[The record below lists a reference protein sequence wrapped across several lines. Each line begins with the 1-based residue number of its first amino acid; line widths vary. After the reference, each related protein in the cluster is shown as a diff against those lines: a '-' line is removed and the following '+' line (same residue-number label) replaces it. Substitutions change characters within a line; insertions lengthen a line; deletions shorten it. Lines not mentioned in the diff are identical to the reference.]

1 MVKHER
7 KSYRTETIKRVRV
20 IYSNDISIKKISDSE
35 MSLETSLY
43 INTYS
48 IYKFELINKDNEK
61 IKLTGEANSSFL
73 RRTKKVNGYYIP
85 IYEVGIKFIKLSD
98 EEKQFLDKLK
108 ASMLIS
114 LQVINK

>member
-1 MVKHER
+1 MVKNEVKR
-7 KSYRTETIKRVRV
+7 YRTDTIKRGRV
-20 IYSNDISIKKISDSE
+20 IYSNDIIRKKISDSE

-73 RRTKKVNGYYIP
+73 RRTQKVNGDYIP
-85 IYEVGIKFIKLSD
+85 IYEVGIKFSKLSD
-98 EEKQFLDKLK
+98 VEARFLDKLK
-108 ASMLIS
+108 SEY
-114 LQVINK
+114 VGV